1 MSDDQL
7 FRTILAVSALLVL
20 PIAIY
25 HRVRSQATGETL
37 DRWQEGPFI
46 LFTLRPI
53 GIATMLG
60 LFAYM
65 INPSWMAWASMP
77 LPHWLRWV
85 GVAVGVSGGSLLV
98 WAFRSLGKNLTDT
111 VVTRRD
117 HTLIT
122 KGPYQWVRH
131 PFYDSVLLSTIANG
145 LVAANWFLLAGG
157 LLAFALLVVRT
168 SREEDRLVARFGDS
182 YRNYMN
188 RTGRFLPKLG

>member
-7 FRTILAVSALLVL
+7 FRTILVVSALLVL
-20 PIAIY
+20 PVAIF
-25 HRVRSQATGETL
+25 HRVRSQATGEKL

-46 LFTLRPI
+46 LFTLRPV

-65 INPSWMAWASMP
+65 INPEWMAWSSMP
-77 LPHWLRWV
+77 LPNWLRWV
-85 GVAVGVSGGSLLV
+85 GVALGVSGGSLLV
-98 WAFRSLGKNLTDT
+98 WAFRSLGTNLTDT

-157 LLAFALLVVRT
+157 LLAFSLIVLRT